1 MKNKVLL
8 FIFALVTIPFMAL
21 AQGTG
26 LIGSEI
32 PVDLFTT
39 FASLVLGI
47 PFVVEL
53 VKRIF
58 KPSEGIWTQVVSW
71 ITAIAVTFIGW
82 ALKLGFLE
90 GLLWYETLAVSVG
103 VGLAANGIF
112 DTGVITAILKF
123 LHIIK

>member
-1 MKNKVLL
+1 MRFGIIWKYQKYSLYLCFDNQYLNILIMKNKVLL

-26 LIGSEI
+26 LFGTGI

-58 KPSEGIWTQVVSW
+58 KPSEGIWTV
-71 ITAIAVTFIGW
+71 
-82 ALKLGFLE
+82 
-90 GLLWYETLAVSVG
+90 
-103 VGLAANGIF
+103 
-112 DTGVITAILKF
+112 
-123 LHIIK
+123 